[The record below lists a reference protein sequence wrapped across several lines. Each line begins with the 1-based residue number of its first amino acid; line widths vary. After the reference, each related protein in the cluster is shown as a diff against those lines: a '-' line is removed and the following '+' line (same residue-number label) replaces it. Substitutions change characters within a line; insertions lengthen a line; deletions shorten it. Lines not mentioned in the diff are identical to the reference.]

1 VAGTAHIVITD
12 SGLGGLAACAAL
24 EQRLRRARPARTVRL
39 TYVNAWPFEDRG
51 YNDLPDPAERA
62 RVFDAVL
69 SRIAEMRPDR
79 LVIACNTLSIL
90 YPQTAFSRHPVVP
103 VQGIIDAGV
112 DVFTEG
118 LLGDATAS
126 LVLAGTK
133 TTIESAVHRDRI
145 AARGV
150 DPWRVSAVA
159 WHGLAASIERGVDSQ
174 QTAGLIDLCTMRAA
188 EAAPRGGALLL
199 GLCCTHYGYVAGRL
213 ASGLASKSG
222 RAVQALDPAARLVD
236 TVMADLAPPE
246 VVAAASAAEE
256 PGTSSAALREPAGN
270 IPVELIS
277 KVRLDEQACH
287 GIALLIEPV
296 SAATARALLSYARV
310 PDLF

>member
-1 VAGTAHIVITD
+1 MHLVITD

-24 EQRLRRARPARTVRL
+24 EQRLRGARLARTVRL
-39 TYVNAWPFEDRG
+39 TYVNAWPFEDSG
-51 YNDLPDPAERA
+51 YNDLPDPAARA
-62 RVFDAVL
+62 RVFDAAL

-90 YPQTAFSRHPVVP
+90 YPQTAFSRDPVVP

-112 DVFTEG
+112 DVFTES
-118 LLGDATAS
+118 LFGDATAS
-126 LVLAGTK
+126 LVLVGTK

-150 DPWRVSAVA
+150 DPGRVSAVA
-159 WHGLAASIERGVDSQ
+159 CRGLAASIERGVGSL
-174 QTAGLIDLCTMRAA
+174 QTAGLIDLCTTRAA
-188 EAAPRGGALLL
+188 EAAPDGAGLIL

-213 ASGLASKSG
+213 ASGLASKTG
-222 RAVQALDPAARLVD
+222 RAVRVLDPVSRLVD
-236 TVMADLAPPE
+236 AVMADLAPPD
-246 VVAAASAAEE
+246 VVAAAAAARE
-256 PGTSSAALREPAGN
+256 PGTSSTTLREPAGN

-277 KVRLDEQACH
+277 KVRLDEQASH
-287 GIALLIEPV
+287 SIALLIEPV
-296 SAATARALLSYARV
+296 SAATARALLSYARI